1 VPPVVI
7 AGSGRLSRMTPE
19 EFRTAGHRL
28 IDWIADYRLSMEQR
42 PVRPSIDP
50 GQVKAAMASEPG
62 EPSVDVEPLL
72 AFMDS
77 VVVPGSTMV
86 QHPMHYGW
94 FPSNAGLASVLGD
107 IASSG
112 LGSLGISWES
122 GPALTEVEEVV
133 TDWLRKLVG
142 LSDRWSS
149 TIHDTAST
157 SCLVALILARER
169 ASGNSYA
176 DRGLA
181 GLDEAPVVYCT
192 DHSHSSVRKAALLA
206 GYGSDNVRIVAHDRR
221 DFSMDVADLRAAI
234 EADAADGRRPA
245 AVVATIGTT
254 GTTAVDPLAEIVAV
268 AAEDGLWVHV
278 DAAMAGSVM
287 ILPDHRH
294 LWAGVEDADSITWNP
309 HKWLGTILDTSIF
322 HIRNTEFLIQ
332 VMSTNPSYLQSG
344 ADGTVTQYRDW
355 GIPLGRRF
363 RALKIL
369 FHLSI
374 DGVGALQARLRRD
387 LDNAR
392 WLAEQIE
399 AAPDWQVVAPVVL
412 QTVCV
417 VHHPRGADSAG
428 ADDDLD
434 VLNRHTLAWVEAIN
448 RSGEAYLTPTMLDG
462 RWVARVSIGVET
474 TEREHVARLWGLMK
488 NAVSAS

>member
-1 VPPVVI
+1 M
-7 AGSGRLSRMTPE
+7 AAS
-19 EFRTAGHRL
+19 
-28 IDWIADYRLSMEQR
+28 
-42 PVRPSIDP
+42 P
-50 GQVKAAMASEPG
+50 GP
-62 EPSVDVEPLL
+62 PSVDIEPLL
-72 AFMDS
+72 AFMDT

-133 TDWLRKLVG
+133 TDWLRALIG

-181 GLDEAPVVYCT
+181 GLEEAPVVYCT
-192 DHSHSSVRKAALLA
+192 EQAHSSVRKAALLA
-206 GYGSDNVRIVAHDRR
+206 GYGGDNVRLVAHDRT
-221 DFSMDVADLRAAI
+221 DFSMDIAELRAAV
-234 EADAADGRRPA
+234 ERDVAAGRRPS

-254 GTTAVDPLAEIVAV
+254 GTTAVDPLAEIVTV
-268 AAEDGLWVHV
+268 AAEHGVWVHV

-287 ILPDHRH
+287 ILPEYRY
-294 LWAGVEDADSITWNP
+294 LWSGVEEADSITWNP

-322 HIRNTEFLIQ
+322 HIRDVEFLIQ
-332 VMSTNPSYLQSG
+332 VMSTNPSYLQSK
-344 ADGTVTQYRDW
+344 ADGNVTQYRDW

-374 DGVGALQARLRRD
+374 DGVDALQGRLRRD

-392 WLAEQIE
+392 WLAEQVE
-399 AAPDWQVVAPVVL
+399 AADDWEVVAPVVL

-417 VHHPRGADSAG
+417 VHHPDGDAG
-428 ADDDLD
+428 NDGDGGTAVDLD
-434 VLNRHTLAWVEAIN
+434 DINRHTLAWVETIN
-448 RSGEAYLTPTMLDG
+448 RSGQAYLTPTLLDG
-462 RWVARVSIGVET
+462 RWVARVSIGVES
-474 TEREHVARLWGLMK
+474 TEREHVERLWTLMRK
-488 NAVSAS
+488 AAAAS

>member
-1 VPPVVI
+1 
-7 AGSGRLSRMTPE
+7 MTPD

-28 IDWIADYRLSMEQR
+28 IDWIADYRLGLEQR
-42 PVRPSIDP
+42 PVRALVEP
-50 GQVKAAMASEPG
+50 GQVKAAMADGPG
-62 EPSVDVEPLL
+62 ASSVDIDPLL
-72 AFMDS
+72 AFLDS
-77 VVVPGSTMV
+77 VVIPGSTMV

-133 TDWLRKLVG
+133 TDWLRRLVG

-169 ASGNSYA
+169 ASDNSYA

-181 GLDEAPVVYCT
+181 GVDEAPVVYCT
-192 DHSHSSVRKAALLA
+192 AQAHSSVRKAALLA
-206 GYGSDNVRIVAHDRR
+206 GYGGDHVRIVAHDRL
-221 DFSMDVADLRAAI
+221 DYSMDVADLRTAI
-234 EADAADGRRPA
+234 EADAVGGRRPA

-254 GTTAVDPLAEIVAV
+254 GTTAIDPLADIAAV
-268 AAEDGLWVHV
+268 AAEHDLWVHV

-287 ILPDHRH
+287 ILPEYRH
-294 LWAGVEDADSITWNP
+294 LWAGVEETDSITWNP

-322 HIRNTEFLIQ
+322 HIRDTEFLVQ

-344 ADGTVTQYRDW
+344 ADGAVTQYRDW

-374 DGVGALQARLRRD
+374 DGIDALQARLRRD
-387 LDNAR
+387 LANAQ

-399 AAPDWQVVAPVVL
+399 TTDDWEVVAPVPL

-417 VHHPRGADSAG
+417 VHHPGGHSAVG
-428 ADDDLD
+428 PDDDID
-434 VLNRHTLAWVEAIN
+434 AINRHTQAWVEAIN
-448 RSGEAYLTPTMLDG
+448 QSGEAYLTPTMLEG
-462 RWVARVSIGVET
+462 RWVARVSIGVES
-474 TEREHVARLWGLMK
+474 TERDHVERMWALMRK
-488 NAVSAS
+488 AVATT

>member
-1 VPPVVI
+1 
-7 AGSGRLSRMTPE
+7 MTPE
-19 EFRTAGHRL
+19 EFRTAGHQL
-28 IDWIADYRLSMEQR
+28 IDWIADHRLSVEQR
-42 PVRPSIDP
+42 PVRASIEP
-50 GQVKAAMASEPG
+50 GQVKQAMSDGPGRPAADIG
-62 EPSVDVEPLL
+62 PLL
-72 AFMDS
+72 AFMDD

-133 TDWLRKLVG
+133 TDWLRQLVG

-181 GLDEAPVVYCT
+181 GVAEAPVVYCT
-192 DHSHSSVRKAALLA
+192 SQAHSSVRKAALLA
-206 GYGSDNVRIVAHDRR
+206 GYGGDNVRIVGHDKQ
-221 DFSMDVADLRAAI
+221 DFSMDVADLRGAI
-234 EADAADGRRPA
+234 EADSADGRRPA

-254 GTTAVDPLAEIVAV
+254 GTTAIDPLAEIVAA
-268 AAEDGLWVHV
+268 AAERDVWVHV
-278 DAAMAGSVM
+278 DAAMAGSAM
-287 ILPDHRH
+287 ILPEYRH

-322 HIRNTEFLIQ
+322 HIRDPEFLIQ
-332 VMSTNPSYLQSG
+332 VMSTNPSYLQSS
-344 ADGTVTQYRDW
+344 ADGAVTQYRDW

-374 DGVGALQARLRRD
+374 DGVNALQDRLRRD
-387 LDNAR
+387 LTNAQ
-392 WLAEQIE
+392 WLAKQVE
-399 AAPDWQVVAPVVL
+399 AADGWEVVAPVPL

-417 VHHPRGADSAG
+417 LHRPDGRDARGFDG
-428 ADDDLD
+428 GLD
-434 VLNRHTLAWVEAIN
+434 GLNRHTLGWVDAIN
-448 RSGEAYLTPTMLDG
+448 RSGEAFLTPTVLDG
-462 RWVARVSIGVET
+462 LWVVRVSIGVES
-474 TEREHVARLWGLMK
+474 TEREHVERVWRLMRD
-488 NAVSAS
+488 AVSS